1 MVNFKELLCD
11 KTTKLLVYLIIVFAS
26 FLLFD
31 TIIEKL
37 MALTFF
43 VAGFVWSF
51 ITSKCNVN
59 KELEVKNGV

>member
-11 KTTKLLVYLIIVFAS
+11 KTTKLLVYLIIGFAS

-37 MALTFF
+37 MALTFCCR
-43 VAGFVWSF
+43 FVWSF